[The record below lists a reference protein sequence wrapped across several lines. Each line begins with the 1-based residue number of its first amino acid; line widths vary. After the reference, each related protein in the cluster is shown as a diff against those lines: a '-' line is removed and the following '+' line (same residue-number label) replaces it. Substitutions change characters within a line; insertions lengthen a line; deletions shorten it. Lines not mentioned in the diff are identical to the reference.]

1 MHKYIII
8 LLILFP
14 LPFFCSRA
22 ETESPADKAYKAK
35 DYVEALRLYTGM
47 EKKGWI
53 SADILY
59 NIGNCYYRQNN
70 YPKAVLFYCRVIR
83 IDPSNS
89 DAQFNLELCKARIG
103 GNFNKQPEM
112 FFISWTRDLVK
123 SRSANQ
129 WGIYGIASFSIF
141 LLSALFYIF
150 AKNIRYKRIFLGF
163 SIVSL
168 FTTIAFQSSAL
179 YQSLSYKNEVKAVV
193 MNATSLNIDINNGKT
208 NNVTLIPGIIVD
220 ILDESP
226 DGTIQVALPDGRIG
240 WTKATNLEKV

>member
-8 LLILFP
+8 LLISFF
-14 LPFFCSRA
+14 LPFCNSRA
-22 ETESPADKAYKAK
+22 VTESQADKAYKSR
-35 DYVEALRLYTGM
+35 DYVEALRLYTEM
-47 EKKGWI
+47 EKKGMV

-70 YPKAVLFYCRVIR
+70 YPMAVLYYCRVIR

-89 DAQFNLELCKARIG
+89 DAQFNLKLCKARIG
-103 GNFNKQPEM
+103 GDFNKQPEM
-112 FFISWTRDLVK
+112 FFISWTRNLVK

-129 WGIYGIASFSIF
+129 WGIYGIASFSF
-141 LLSALFYIF
+141 LLLSVLFYIF
-150 AKNIRYKRIFLGF
+150 AKEIRYKRIFLGF

-168 FTTIAFQSSAL
+168 LVTIAFQSSAL

-193 MNATSLNIDINNGKT
+193 MNATSLNIDINNGKIKK
-208 NNVTLIPGIIVD
+208 VTLIPGIIVD

-226 DGTIQVALPDGRIG
+226 DGTIQVSLPDGRIG
-240 WTKATNLEKV
+240 WTKASDLEKV